1 MKIVVDLT
9 ICAGHAQC
17 EEVAPEV
24 FRVNDNWLVDVL
36 MESPPES
43 MRETVMEAARRC
55 PVNAITIE
63 D

>member
-36 MESPPES
+36 IESPPES
-43 MRETVMEAARRC
+43 MRPKIVEAARRC
-55 PVNAITIE
+55 PVGAITIE

>member
-24 FRVNDNWLVDVL
+24 FRVNDDWLVDVL
-36 MESPPES
+36 IESPPES
-43 MRETVMEAARRC
+43 MRATVTEAARRC

>member
-36 MESPPES
+36 IESPPES